1 MIRIR
6 KGTTEDIDAIM
17 DCYDTARQFMRKSG
31 NRNQWINGYP
41 SRELVERDIAQGVSY
56 VGCDESRELVMAFAF
71 IKGED
76 PTYSVIEDG
85 EWLNGLPYG
94 TIHRLGS
101 NGKHRGILRL
111 CVDFC
116 FTLTDNLR
124 LDTHADNAPMQGAA
138 KSMGFRRC
146 GIIYCDDG
154 SPRIAYQK
162 TVRRPATDATEV

>member
-76 PTYSVIEDG
+76 PTYTVWHYPPARIKRQTPGHSAPVR
-85 EWLNGLPYG
+85 GL
-94 TIHRLGS
+94 L
-101 NGKHRGILRL
+101 
-111 CVDFC
+111 F
-116 FTLTDNLR
+116 
-124 LDTHADNAPMQGAA
+124 HADG
-138 KSMGFRRC
+138 
-146 GIIYCDDG
+146 
-154 SPRIAYQK
+154 
-162 TVRRPATDATEV
+162 